1 MTPPPDLREIM
12 AQAQQMQER
21 IAEAQRQLAQRRVE
35 ASSGGGMVT
44 AVATC
49 ELRIAEVRIEPS
61 LVESGDLTML
71 QDLVA
76 SAVNAALGEA
86 QRVATEELQR
96 AAGPGLP
103 VDLSSLKPE

>member
-1 MTPPPDLREIM
+1 MNPPDLKDLL

-21 IAEAQRQLAQRRVE
+21 IAEAQRQLAARKVE

-49 ELRIAEVRIEPS
+49 ELRIAEIRIEPS
-61 LVESGDLTML
+61 LLQDGDRGML

-76 SAVNAALGEA
+76 AAVNAALAEA
-86 QRVATEELQR
+86 QRVATEELQK
-96 AAGPGLP
+96 AAGPSPMIPGMP
-103 VDLSSLKPE
+103 GSG